1 MGSIVN
7 PNNYPAKEN
16 VFTILVVALTWAV
29 FGIYIPE
36 ESLFLLFELF
46 VLVLIGISLY
56 YKNLLDVVIL
66 GVIGVIFFVAFTLV
80 DETPR
85 FIIMRTAALSAFF
98 LLGFVLMI
106 GPLSRI
112 TAPFL
117 RLYKYRRHIGVTVF
131 ILGVIHLTQAIKYHG
146 LDPDDLLAEGD
157 FVALGVLTVGGLF
170 FLAITSWDYA
180 QKRFHPLFFDIVH
193 LLWIGVVI
201 YVIWLDVQEY
211 GSWGEMEPAGKKWL
225 YPVLVLFSL
234 VTFRFSFA
242 RIILKSIMP

>member
-85 FIIMRTAALSAFF
+85 FILMRASALSAFF

-117 RLYKYRRHIGVTVF
+117 INTV
-131 ILGVIHLTQAIKYHG
+131 VISVSPYSSL
-146 LDPDDLLAEGD
+146 
-157 FVALGVLTVGGLF
+157 GLF
-170 FLAITSWDYA
+170 T
-180 QKRFHPLFFDIVH
+180 
-193 LLWIGVVI
+193 
-201 YVIWLDVQEY
+201 
-211 GSWGEMEPAGKKWL
+211 
-225 YPVLVLFSL
+225 
-234 VTFRFSFA
+234 
-242 RIILKSIMP
+242 

>member
-46 VLVLIGISLY
+46 ILVLIGISLY

-66 GVIGVIFFVAFTLV
+66 GVIGIIFFVAFTLV

-85 FIIMRTAALSAFF
+85 FILMRAAALSAFF

-106 GPLSRI
+106 GPLFFACI
-112 TAPFL
+112 N
-117 RLYKYRRHIGVTVF
+117 TVV
-131 ILGVIHLTQAIKYHG
+131 ILESPYSSL
-146 LDPDDLLAEGD
+146 
-157 FVALGVLTVGGLF
+157 GLF
-170 FLAITSWDYA
+170 T
-180 QKRFHPLFFDIVH
+180 
-193 LLWIGVVI
+193 
-201 YVIWLDVQEY
+201 
-211 GSWGEMEPAGKKWL
+211 
-225 YPVLVLFSL
+225 
-234 VTFRFSFA
+234 
-242 RIILKSIMP
+242 